1 MDSVRLH
8 GWGRNV
14 SWLLRAERP
23 KGIMKE
29 LGSVCLVIN
38 KTDVHIGKL
47 QRKLYG
53 QN

>member
-1 MDSVRLH
+1 
-8 GWGRNV
+8 
-14 SWLLRAERP
+14 
-23 KGIMKE
+23 MKE

-53 QN
+53 QNWCNDGELSVFPVPSSINKY